1 MRAARKRRVAIPV
14 TPHRE
19 TSPSEFPV
27 LIVAQIRRRW
37 KLRIVIEYKP
47 KGFRFPAGGT
57 AASRIPSAIPPDPGP
72 GRKKGGWSFYSGPF
86 FHPGC
91 CSTDGAFP
99 LLHDNK
105 NHSRGLRH
113 NRAECGVSRQ
123 YGKFAHKSGPLFKGA
138 VDEPLCKN
146 HKRPPK
152 RFVKSLSRRCLPRK
166 MKRPLLGIGGVSFYG
181 NMTALIGPTVLTG
194 HPGQREREA
203 VPPNPAFPLDSLVHR
218 YFCHPM

>member
-14 TPHRE
+14 TQHRE

-72 GRKKGGWSFYSGPF
+72 GRKKGGWIFYSGPF

-123 YGKFAHKSGPLFKGA
+123 YGKFAHKSDPLFKGA
-138 VDEPLCKN
+138 VDEPSCK
-146 HKRPPK
+146 K
-152 RFVKSLSRRCLPRK
+152 V
-166 MKRPLLGIGGVSFYG
+166 
-181 NMTALIGPTVLTG
+181 
-194 HPGQREREA
+194 QREICKSSA
-203 VPPNPAFPLDSLVHR
+203 AAMPPPQNETPSIGNRGRFILWQHDCADRPNCSYGASRTAGAGSRPAKSRFSP
-218 YFCHPM
+218 

>member
-1 MRAARKRRVAIPV
+1 MVPRHP
-14 TPHRE
+14 
-19 TSPSEFPV
+19 
-27 LIVAQIRRRW
+27 
-37 KLRIVIEYKP
+37 
-47 KGFRFPAGGT
+47 GFPAPSRRTPGQ
-57 AASRIPSAIPPDPGP
+57 AA
-72 GRKKGGWSFYSGPF
+72 KKGAGVFTPVPF
-86 FHPGC
+86 FIQAAVPPMALFPC
-91 CSTDGAFP
+91 CMIIKTTAGT
-99 LLHDNK
+99 
-105 NHSRGLRH
+105 LRH
-113 NRAECGVSRQ
+113 NRAECGISRQ

-146 HKRPPK
+146 HKRPQK

-166 MKRPLLGIGGVSFYG
+166 MIRPLLGIGGVSFYG